1 MSPID
6 KLTRARAILARIR
19 TLRQQ
24 IASHIWQRSFGFP
37 MPAQNCVH
45 NASLDNELNGW
56 CHNRQQLN
64 TARKCIAILNDARE
78 LVIYDRLVTNVVRTL
93 G

>member
-6 KLTRARAILARIR
+6 KLTRARAIMARIC

-24 IASHIWQRSFGFP
+24 IASDIWQRSFGYA

-45 NASLDNELNGW
+45 NASLDHELNGW
-56 CHNRQQLN
+56 CHNRQQLH

-78 LVIYDRLVTNVVRTL
+78 LVVYDRLAAKVVRAI